1 MLVYKENE
9 HTPVHHTTV
18 RNSNDTRTPVS
29 VVRNKFPPSCT
40 VLVFSA
46 LKAVV
51 AMASLAACLYVGL
64 LDGSDGEN
72 LISNVAPYTPTFNCW
87 HSINIEIWPY
97 LRTTQHLCCAQ
108 IKISSGRLSTYACA
122 SDCRIPCA

>member
-9 HTPVHHTTV
+9 HTSVHHTTV

-29 VVRNKFPPSCT
+29 VVRNKFPPFC
-40 VLVFSA
+40 
-46 LKAVV
+46 KAVV

-64 LDGSDGEN
+64 LVGSDGEN

>member
-40 VLVFSA
+40 CQHMRVPVT
-46 LKAVV
+46 VG
-51 AMASLAACLYVGL
+51 SLAHEDAMQL
-64 LDGSDGEN
+64 
-72 LISNVAPYTPTFNCW
+72 F
-87 HSINIEIWPY
+87 WPPFDVE
-97 LRTTQHLCCAQ
+97 HVVF
-108 IKISSGRLSTYACA
+108 
-122 SDCRIPCA
+122 